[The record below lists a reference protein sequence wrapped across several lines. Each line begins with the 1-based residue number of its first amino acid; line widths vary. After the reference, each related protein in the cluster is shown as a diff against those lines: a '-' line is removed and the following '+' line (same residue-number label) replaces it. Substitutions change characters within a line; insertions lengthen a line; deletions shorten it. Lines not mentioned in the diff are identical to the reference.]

1 LTFVHLLQDE
11 QDLSKKGRE
20 YLEVMLKE
28 TTRMRETVLGLLNY
42 AHESSSERKPLDI
55 NKVIRQGLKLL
66 RSQKEFKNVV
76 IEENLADGLSRVHGD
91 ANQLE
96 QVLVNL
102 SLNAC
107 EAMPGGGTLSI
118 STSGRNSEVTVA
130 IADNGTGIPGENL
143 DKIFDPFFTT
153 KPAGKGTG
161 LGLSVSYGIVR
172 QHGGTM
178 EVQSDEGKGT
188 TFTVVLPAVSGQK
201 REEA

>member
-1 LTFVHLLQDE
+1 
-11 QDLSKKGRE
+11 
-20 YLEVMLKE
+20 
-28 TTRMRETVLGLLNY
+28 MRETVLGLLNF
-42 AHESSSERKPLDI
+42 AHESSSERKPLDV
-55 NKVIRQGLKLL
+55 NEVIRQGLKLL

-76 IEENLADGLSRVHGD
+76 IKENFAEGLPRVHGD

-118 STSGRNSEVTVA
+118 STSGRDAEVSVS
-130 IADNGTGIPGENL
+130 IADTGGGIKNEHL
-143 DKIFDPFFTT
+143 EKIYDPFFTT

-178 EVQSDEGKGT
+178 EVESKEGKGT
-188 TFTVVLPAVSGQK
+188 TFTIVLPAAPGK
-201 REEA
+201 